1 MPNNFSD
8 NYRQPHQAKTL
19 SQTKRCLTLITTTL
33 ALLGLTQTS
42 LADKTLQ
49 SSAVQANVLEVYT
62 SQGCSSCPP
71 AEAWLG
77 HFKDDPDLW
86 TKIIPMN
93 FHVDYWDYLGWKDP
107 YASAQFS
114 QRQRQYNHAGKSRI
128 VATPGFM
135 LNGKSWNG
143 WFRKHNVPLDNT
155 ASKQQLTV
163 SLDAKTAKFSLQ
175 LPENLKLDSNKLRAH
190 IAILGFD
197 QVTTIKAGENRNKN
211 LPHDFVVM
219 GYDIKRMK
227 NNSGSALAE
236 LTIPK
241 SKHHSRRKA
250 IVAWVSTGKDP
261 SPIQIVAD
269 WL

>member
-1 MPNNFSD
+1 MLSNFSD
-8 NYRQPHQAKTL
+8 SYPQSSRLNVSR
-19 SQTKRCLTLITTTL
+19 QTKRCLAIITATFS
-33 ALLGLTQTS
+33 LLGLTQNS
-42 LADKTLQ
+42 LADKTLK
-49 SSAVQANVLEVYT
+49 SSAVQANILEVYT

-77 HFKDDPDLW
+77 HFKDDPELW

-114 QRQRQYNHAGKSRI
+114 QRQRQYNHAGKSRV

-135 LNGKSWNG
+135 LNGESWNG
-143 WFRKHNVPLDNT
+143 WFRKHKVPLENIN
-155 ASKQQLTV
+155 SKQNLTV
-163 SLDAKTAKFSLQ
+163 SLDAKNAKFSLE
-175 LPENLKLDSNKLRAH
+175 LPKELNLDSEKLRAH

-197 QVTTIKAGENRNKN
+197 QVTTIKAGENRNKK

-219 GYDIKRMK
+219 AYDIKRMK

-236 LTIPK
+236 LKIPE
-241 SKHHSRRKA
+241 SKHHSERKA
-250 IVAWVSTGKDP
+250 VVAWVSTGKDP

>member
-1 MPNNFSD
+1 MPNNCSD
-8 NYRQPHQAKTL
+8 NHRQSPRANAPSPTKRYLATIAATL
-19 SQTKRCLTLITTTL
+19 S
-33 ALLGLTQTS
+33 LLGLTQNS

-49 SSAVQANVLEVYT
+49 SSALQPNVLEVYT

-77 HFKDDPDLW
+77 HFKDDPGLW

-114 QRQRQYNHAGKSRI
+114 QRQRQYHHAGKSRV

-135 LNGKSWNG
+135 LNGESWNG
-143 WFRKHNVPLDNT
+143 WFRKHKVPLEGI
-155 ASKQQLTV
+155 ASKQNLTV
-163 SLDAKTAKFSLQ
+163 SLGTEVAKFSLQ
-175 LPENLKLDSNKLRAH
+175 LPEKLKINSSKLRAH

-227 NNSGSALAE
+227 DSSGSALAE

-241 SKHHSRRKA
+241 SKHRSKRKA
-250 IVAWVSTGKDP
+250 IVAWVSSGKDP